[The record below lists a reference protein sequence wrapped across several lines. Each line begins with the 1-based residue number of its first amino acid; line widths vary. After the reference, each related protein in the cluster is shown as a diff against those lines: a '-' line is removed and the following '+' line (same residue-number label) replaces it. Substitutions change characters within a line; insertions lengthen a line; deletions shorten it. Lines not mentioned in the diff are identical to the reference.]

1 MCARGRLPWAQQAL
15 GGRAGG
21 AAWPEAGPL
30 RWGHLS
36 DTGPRR
42 APEGRC
48 PGRLRAVRADVT
60 PAEIRPRVFV

>member
-21 AAWPEAGPL
+21 AAWPEAGPP

-48 PGRLRAVRADVT
+48 RGGCELCGADVT